1 MQTTIAGKKTAKA
14 VKTKKAVAIESAPQ
28 SPSAFN
34 ILGREILRDKLA
46 LVSLLLLV
54 GITLTVTIIPL
65 FIDEAQLIRVDLFN
79 LNQAPSVNHWLGTN
93 HNGQDVLGMLIIGA
107 RNSLTLTI
115 LVTLITG
122 SFGILFGLISGYFG
136 EQVDN
141 VMMRIVDFVNILPT
155 LVIVIVFLVIVD
167 WSYLNMVF
175 ILSTFAW
182 TGIARLIRSRTL
194 QEKELEYVQAS
205 VTLWTP
211 KYKIMFRE
219 VFPNILPLVIVN
231 MTLAL
236 SNNVGLETGL
246 SFLGFGFPIDMPSLG
261 GMIQAARN
269 PTVMQQRWWVWL
281 PALVLVFVLMLSIN
295 NVGQCLK
302 RATDARQRRG

>member
-1 MQTTIAGKKTAKA
+1 MQSTLSGKKA
-14 VKTKKAVAIESAPQ
+14 VKAANNDTNLKVEKAQSVSAW
-28 SPSAFN
+28 S
-34 ILGREILRDKLA
+34 ILGREILKDKMA
-46 LVSLLLLV
+46 LISLIILV

-65 FIDEAQLIRVDLFN
+65 FINETELVRVDLFN
-79 LNQAPSVNHWLGTN
+79 LNQAPSADHWLGTN
-93 HNGQDVLGMLIIGA
+93 HSGQDVLGMLIVGA

-115 LVTLITG
+115 LVTVVTG
-122 SFGILFGLISGYFG
+122 GFGIFFGLVSGFFG
-136 EQVDN
+136 GHTDN
-141 VMMRIVDFVNILPT
+141 IMMRIVDFFNILPT
-155 LVIVIVFLVIVD
+155 LVIVIVFVVIVEF
-167 WSYLNMVF
+167 SFLNMMF
-175 ILSTFAW
+175 ILSLFAW

-205 VTLWTP
+205 KTLGTP
-211 KYKIMFRE
+211 SWKIMFRE

-246 SFLGFGFPIDMPSLG
+246 SFLGFGFPLDTPSLG
-261 GMIQAARN
+261 GMIRAATN